1 MTYQPLARKYRP
13 MTFSDLVG
21 QETVS
26 SSLSNAIRLGRE
38 PHGVIFSGVRGIGKT
53 TTARLYAKAL
63 NCTVGVAGEPCGK
76 CENCDAIARGCHE
89 DVFEIDGASNNGVDE
104 IRSLRDTV
112 NYVPQRGKYRVY
124 IIDEVHMLST
134 SAFNALLK
142 TLEEPPSHVVF
153 ILATTEI
160 HKLPDTISSR
170 CLTFHLQKMK
180 PKVIVDRIA
189 DILAREHIKYDEKAL
204 WLIAREG
211 QGSMRDAL
219 TFLDQVIALGDGQ
232 VTFAVMK
239 DMISG
244 ASIGPYIELLS
255 KCLNREGKSVLEK
268 IAELDSLGIQ
278 AKSYIGEL
286 ATLSRHALIVRTLG
300 VETPE
305 IQSLGLDDGEL
316 GRLNDIASG
325 AKEFDLNR
333 LFRTLI
339 KCLEDLDGSEMDRYI
354 SENYLLEW
362 CFDPGLPSVEEL
374 RKGHFLSHS
383 HSGQKMIPQR
393 TETSSHP
400 KSGVS
405 AATSSAKATD
415 IKPASIKPE
424 ALQAIVAEKGFEEP
438 IPSKSKLNVKNF
450 AQGMREAL
458 AEPPSKFGKEA
469 ETSTL
474 QRQMTA
480 TSVAHEPEKSI
491 VGHEL
496 DKKKS
501 NFSEGLSPHQGLVSK
516 EFQQNDKIS
525 SQSNDGK
532 PASHGAEREDYL
544 GELPSKTEQLN
555 QDRGIA
561 TDGSASSGL
570 RSLET
575 KFPETWTQLVDIWKM
590 TRPLEARKLE
600 EVIPLKYTESQIRLG
615 LKVDSLVGKA
625 LLQNDGTQKLKQDFC
640 DLFSFKGE
648 LFIEILTDES
658 GGESLLKVK
667 ERQAIER
674 KEKLKNEALESPFVK
689 HLSTAFGA
697 PVLGV
702 RVSDSNT

>member
-1 MTYQPLARKYRP
+1 

-63 NCTVGVAGEPCGK
+63 NCTVGIAGEPCGN

-124 IIDEVHMLST
+124 IIDEVHMLSS

-180 PKVIVDRIA
+180 PKVIVERIA
-189 DILAREHIKYDEKAL
+189 NILAQEHIKYDEKAL

-232 VTFAVMK
+232 VTFTVMK

-268 IAELDSLGIQ
+268 IAEFDSLGIQ

-300 VETPE
+300 TETPE

-316 GRLNDIASG
+316 GRLSDIGSG
-325 AKEFDLNR
+325 ARDFDLNR

-362 CFDPGLPSVEEL
+362 CFDPGLPSIEDL
-374 RKGHFLSHS
+374 RKGHFLNHS
-383 HSGQKMIPQR
+383 QSAQKAIPQR
-393 TETSSHP
+393 TEMSSYQ

-405 AATSSAKATD
+405 SAVTSSKTTD
-415 IKPASIKPE
+415 LNPPSIKPE
-424 ALQAIVAEKGFEEP
+424 ASKAIVAEKGFEEP
-438 IPSKSKLNVKNF
+438 VPIKTKLNVKNF

-458 AEPPSKFGKEA
+458 AEPLSKLGQEA
-469 ETSTL
+469 EKKPL
-474 QRQMTA
+474 HGQTA
-480 TSVAHEPEKSI
+480 AASAQESANPIAS
-491 VGHEL
+491 HEL

-501 NFSEGLSPHQGLVSK
+501 NFSEGLSPHQSL
-516 EFQQNDKIS
+516 EPHEWHQNDRRSAQTKNGKPTLEELGS
-525 SQSNDGK
+525 EAYLREVSPPTEQSN
-532 PASHGAEREDYL
+532 
-544 GELPSKTEQLN
+544 
-555 QDRGIA
+555 QDQVIA
-561 TDGSASSGL
+561 IDRNISGGL
-570 RSLET
+570 RALET
-575 KFPETWTQLVDIWKM
+575 KFPETWTQLVDIWKI

-600 EVIPLKYTESQIRLG
+600 EVIPLNYTESQIRLG
-615 LKVDSLVGKA
+615 VKVESLVGKA

-648 LFIEILTDES
+648 LFVDILTDES

-674 KEKLKNEALESPFVK
+674 KEKLKNEALDSPFVK
-689 HLSTAFGA
+689 HLSSAFGA
-697 PVLGV
+697 QILGV
-702 RVSDSNT
+702 RVSDSGT

>member
-1 MTYQPLARKYRP
+1 

-63 NCTVGVAGEPCGK
+63 NCTVGVAGEPCGN

-124 IIDEVHMLST
+124 IIDEVHMLSS

-189 DILAREHIKYDEKAL
+189 NILAQEHIKYDEKAL

-219 TFLDQVIALGDGQ
+219 TFLDQVIALGGGQ
-232 VTFAVMK
+232 VTFTVMK

-268 IAELDSLGIQ
+268 IAEFDSLGIQ

-300 VETPE
+300 TETPE

-316 GRLNDIASG
+316 GRLSDIGTG
-325 AKEFDLNR
+325 ARDFDLNR

-362 CFDPGLPSVEEL
+362 CFDPGLPSVEDL
-374 RKGHFLSHS
+374 RKGHFLNHS
-383 HSGQKMIPQR
+383 HSAQKAIPQR
-393 TETSSHP
+393 TETSSYQ

-405 AATSSAKATD
+405 SAVTSSKTTD
-415 IKPASIKPE
+415 LNPPSIKPE
-424 ALQAIVAEKGFEEP
+424 ASKAVVAEKGFEEP
-438 IPSKSKLNVKNF
+438 VPSKTKLNVKNF

-458 AEPPSKFGKEA
+458 AEPLSKLGQEA
-469 ETSTL
+469 EKKPL
-474 QRQMTA
+474 QGQTA
-480 TSVAHEPEKSI
+480 AASAQESANPI
-491 VGHEL
+491 AGHEL

-501 NFSEGLSPHQGLVSK
+501 NFSEGLSPHQSLEPHK
-516 EFQQNDKIS
+516 LHQNDRRSAQTK
-525 SQSNDGK
+525 NGK
-532 PASHGAEREDYL
+532 PTLEELGSEVYL
-544 GELPSKTEQLN
+544 GEVSSPTEPSNHGKVIAIDGN
-555 QDRGIA
+555 ASGGI
-561 TDGSASSGL
+561 
-570 RSLET
+570 RVLET
-575 KFPETWTQLVDIWKM
+575 KFPETWTQLVDIWKI

-600 EVIPLKYTESQIRLG
+600 EVIPLNYTESQIRLG
-615 LKVDSLVGKA
+615 VKVESLVGKA

-648 LFIEILTDES
+648 LFVDILTDES

-674 KEKLKNEALESPFVK
+674 KEKLKNEALDSPFVK
-689 HLSTAFGA
+689 HLSSAFGA
-697 PVLGV
+697 QILGV
-702 RVSDSNT
+702 RVSDSGT

>member
-63 NCTVGVAGEPCGK
+63 NCTVGVAGEPCGN

-124 IIDEVHMLST
+124 IIDEVHMLSS

-189 DILAREHIKYDEKAL
+189 NILTQEHIKYDEKAL
-204 WLIAREG
+204 WLVAREG

-232 VTFAVMK
+232 VTLAVMK

-268 IAELDSLGIQ
+268 IAEFDSLGIQ

-300 VETPE
+300 TENPE

-316 GRLNDIASG
+316 GRLSDIGCG
-325 AKEFDLNR
+325 ARDFDLNR

-362 CFDPGLPSVEEL
+362 CFDPGLPSVEDL

-383 HSGQKMIPQR
+383 QSAQKTIPQR
-393 TETSSHP
+393 TEAP
-400 KSGVS
+400 ALQKSGVS
-405 AATSSAKATD
+405 SAVSSSKTTD
-415 IKPASIKPE
+415 LNPPSIKPE
-424 ALQAIVAEKGFEEP
+424 ASKTIVAEKGFEQP
-438 IPSKSKLNVKNF
+438 VPSKAKLNVKNF

-458 AEPPSKFGKEA
+458 AEPLSKFGQEA
-469 ETSTL
+469 EKKPL
-474 QRQMTA
+474 QGQTA
-480 TSVAHEPEKSI
+480 AAAVQESANPI
-491 VGHEL
+491 AGHEL

-501 NFSEGLSPHQGLVSK
+501 NFSEGLSPQQSLESHEFHQNVSK
-516 EFQQNDKIS
+516 AVQPQNVKPTLEEPG
-525 SQSNDGK
+525 ND
-532 PASHGAEREDYL
+532 ACL
-544 GELPSKTEQLN
+544 GELSSLSEQSTH
-555 QDRGIA
+555 DKVIA
-561 TDGSASSGL
+561 NDGNISSGL
-570 RSLET
+570 RALES
-575 KFPETWTQLVDIWKM
+575 KFPESWTQLVDIWKI

-600 EVIPLKYTESQIRLG
+600 EVIPLNYTESQIRLG
-615 LKVDSLVGKA
+615 VKVDSLVGKA

-648 LFIEILTDES
+648 LLVDILTDES

-689 HLSTAFGA
+689 HLSSAFG
-697 PVLGV
+697 VQILGV
-702 RVSDSNT
+702 RVSEPGT